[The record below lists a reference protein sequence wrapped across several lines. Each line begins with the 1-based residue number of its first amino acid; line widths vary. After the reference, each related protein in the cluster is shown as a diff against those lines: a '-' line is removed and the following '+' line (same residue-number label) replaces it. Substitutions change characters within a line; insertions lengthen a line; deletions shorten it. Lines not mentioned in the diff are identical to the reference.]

1 MRKVKVTTIKKIIH
15 HFFLI
20 IGSIIFIFP
29 FYWLIST
36 SLKEEANIFVLP
48 PQLIPNPIQ
57 WQNYVDMFLYFP
69 FLRFF
74 INSVYVSTLT
84 ILGTLISCSLV
95 AFSFARLK
103 WPGRDI
109 FFVILLSTMMLP
121 FQVTMVPLYLIFRNL
136 GWVDT
141 FKPLWI
147 PAWFGNAFYIF
158 LLRQFFQGIPREL
171 EDAAK
176 VDGASYFC
184 IYSRIILP
192 LSKPALLT
200 VVIFTFMGAW
210 NDFIGPLIY
219 LNSTEKL
226 TLALGLRLF
235 QSQFGGEWALLM
247 AASTV
252 MTLPL
257 VILFFIAQRYFI
269 QGIVLTGLKI

>member
-1 MRKVKVTTIKKIIH
+1 MHKSHRYKKIIH

-36 SLKEEANIFVLP
+36 SLKEEANIFILP
-48 PQLIPNPIQ
+48 PQLIPDPTR
-57 WQNYVDMFLYFP
+57 WQNYVDVFLYFP

-74 INSVYVSTLT
+74 INSVYVCTLT
-84 ILGTLISCSLV
+84 ILGILISCSLV

-109 FFVILLSTMMLP
+109 FFVILLSTMMIP
-121 FQVTMVPLYLIFRNL
+121 FQVTMVPLYLIFRDL
-136 GWVDT
+136 GWIDT
-141 FKPLWI
+141 FKPLWV
-147 PAWFGNAFYIF
+147 PAWFGSAFYIF

-176 VDGASYFC
+176 IDGASYFC

-247 AASTV
+247 AASTM